1 MRVLIENYRGWEL
14 MFDTSSE
21 DFYIM
26 SNDYDTQQT
35 KKSYASAKKHIDDYI
50 KENQNFKPIK
60 VQKTSSIYN
69 SAEVITLI
77 GLRKDGAFM
86 YEDVKGNKKQL
97 SKYDE
102 SDYFLLNPENDA
114 IFQELEL
121 LYKEEKELTAKIKY
135 ASSKVIKVDVKQ
147 VKKNILGE

>member
-35 KKSYASAKKHIDDYI
+35 KKSYASAKKYIDDYI

-60 VQKTSSIYN
+60 VQKMSSIYN

-77 GLRKDGAFM
+77 GLRKD
-86 YEDVKGNKKQL
+86 
-97 SKYDE
+97 
-102 SDYFLLNPENDA
+102 DYG
-114 IFQELEL
+114 
-121 LYKEEKELTAKIKY
+121 KIEQY
-135 ASSKVIKVDVKQ
+135 I
-147 VKKNILGE
+147 